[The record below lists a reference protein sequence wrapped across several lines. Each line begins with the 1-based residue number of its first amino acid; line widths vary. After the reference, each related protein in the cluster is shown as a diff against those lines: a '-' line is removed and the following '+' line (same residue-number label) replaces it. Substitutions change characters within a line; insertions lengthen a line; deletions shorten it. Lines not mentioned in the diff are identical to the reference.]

1 MRRWGLVAVVL
12 ALAGCNALRD
22 AFSAHP
28 QVAGTAAGQTL
39 TVTRLADLA
48 GRAKKVPLRPDAL
61 TGLATIYLDYA
72 VFAVELARGRNL
84 ADSTLVL
91 QANWP
96 NVAQLRWEH
105 YHDRLVAARSSLT
118 GGQTDSAYR
127 AGDVRL
133 FQHIL
138 ISVPPGSAP
147 KVEQDKK
154 QRAEG
159 LLRQAATQHGA
170 NFVQLARRY
179 SEDPGSKSRGGYL
192 GTVGRGRFVP
202 AFDSVAWQLPP
213 GGMSGVVRSP
223 FGFHI
228 IRRPPLEEARDSF
241 RADLETALAARFDS
255 AYVDGLATE
264 RNLQVESGAA
274 VLVRQT
280 IQDIAAAVDDTRK
293 LATYRGGTF
302 RVRELARWL
311 YAIDP
316 RDVSGIGAA
325 KDAQLTDFVRHLA
338 QRELLLREVDSAGVR
353 LTPEDWRGLRTQHDS
368 TLKIL
373 ENLLAMSPQL
383 FKDSAATEPART
395 ELAMTRVNDYMGRVF
410 DEGAAQFFPVPPFL
424 AMALRPGQH
433 WSVNGAGVSEA
444 LERAQAVRAQL
455 DSATRRSGTGLK
467 PAPGP
472 APALPADSAKRKAA
486 P

>member
-1 MRRWGLVAVVL
+1 MRRWGLVFAIL
-12 ALAGCNALRD
+12 ALAGCKALGD

-28 QVAGTAAGQTL
+28 QVAGSAAGQTL
-39 TVTRLADLA
+39 TVSRLAELA
-48 GRAKKVPLRPDAL
+48 GRAKKVPLRPQAL
-61 TGLATIYLDYA
+61 TGLTTIYLDYA
-72 VFAVELARGRNL
+72 VFAHELARGRDM

-96 NVAQLRWEH
+96 NVAQVRWEH
-105 YHDRLVAARSSLT
+105 YHDQLVTARSSLT
-118 GGQTDSAYR
+118 GGQTDSAFR

-138 ISVPPGSAP
+138 ISVSPGSAP

-159 LLRQAATQHGA
+159 VLRQATQHGA

-202 AFDSVAWQLPP
+202 AFDSVAWQLAP

-241 RADLETALAARFDS
+241 RADLETAMAARFDS
-255 AYVDGLATE
+255 AYVEGLATQ
-264 RNLQVESGAA
+264 RNLKVESGAA
-274 VLVRQT
+274 ALV
-280 IQDIAAAVDDTRK
+280 
-293 LATYRGGTF
+293 
-302 RVRELARWL
+302 
-311 YAIDP
+311 
-316 RDVSGIGAA
+316 
-325 KDAQLTDFVRHLA
+325 
-338 QRELLLREVDSAGVR
+338 LREGDSAGVR

-368 TLKIL
+368 ALTIL

-383 FKDSAATEPART
+383 FKDSAAAEPARI
-395 ELAMTRVNDYMGRVF
+395 ELAMKRVNDYLGRVF
-410 DEGAAQFFPVPPFL
+410 EQGAAQFFPVPPFL
-424 AMALRPGQH
+424 ALALRPGQH

-444 LERAQAVRAQL
+444 LERAQAIRAQL
-455 DSATRRSGTGLK
+455 DSTTRRSGTGLK

-472 APALPADSAKRKAA
+472 APTPPADSAKRKAA

>member
-1 MRRWGLVAVVL
+1 MVL
-12 ALAGCNALRD
+12 ASAGCNALRD

-28 QVAGTAAGQTL
+28 QVAGTAGGQTL

-48 GRAKKVPLRPDAL
+48 GRAKKVPLRPEAL
-61 TGLATIYLDYA
+61 TGLTTIYLDYA
-72 VFAVELARGRNL
+72 VFAVELARGRNM
-84 ADSTLVL
+84 ADSALVL

-96 NVAQLRWEH
+96 NVAQVRWEH
-105 YHDRLVAARSSLT
+105 YHDQLVTARSSLT
-118 GGQTDSAYR
+118 GGQTDSAYQ

-147 KVEQDKK
+147 KVERDKK

-159 LLRQAATQHGA
+159 LLRQAATRHGA
-170 NFVQLARRY
+170 NFVQVARRY

-202 AFDSVAWQLPP
+202 AFDSVAWQLAP

-241 RADLETALAARFDS
+241 RADLETAMAARFDS
-255 AYVDGLATE
+255 AYVESLATQ
-264 RNLQVESGAA
+264 RNLKVESGAA
-274 VLVRQT
+274 ALVRQT

-316 RDVSGIGAA
+316 RDMNGIAA
-325 KDAQLTDFVRHLA
+325 ANDAQLTDFVRHLA

-353 LTPEDWRGLRTQHDS
+353 LTPDDWRGLRTQHDS
-368 TLKIL
+368 ALKIL
-373 ENLLAMSPQL
+373 ENLLAISPQL
-383 FKDSAATEPART
+383 FKDSAATEPARI
-395 ELAMTRVNDYMGRVF
+395 ELAMRRVNDYLDHVF
-410 DEGAAQFFPVPPFL
+410 DQGAAQFFPVPPFL
-424 AMALRPGQH
+424 AMVLRAGQH

-472 APALPADSAKRKAA
+472 APAPPADSAKRKAA